1 MDVELFLVSAL
12 FPALLEFARFVVR
25 RFNAWD
31 ASRKTESKAFEA
43 ALASDDLA
51 ILGGYF
57 RDHFSPIKLA
67 TYSSDQDIR
76 KRIDQYLNKVR
87 DYVDA
92 SVEDI
97 AALKDAEAE
106 VAAPHEDIQPV
117 PHEFE
122 ELPGDV
128 AALKL
133 AVRSIRAG
141 DSWSGLARVRRE
153 IERVLRRQVPD
164 AGHMPLV
171 RLAQLVEMPPE
182 TMRSFREFSS
192 IANAA
197 VHGSDIGPT
206 DALRALDDAR
216 KVFEFLREADRRP
229 VAR

>member
-1 MDVELFLVSAL
+1 MDVELLLVSAL
-12 FPALLEFARFVVR
+12 FPALLEFVRFVVR

-43 ALASDDLA
+43 ALASDELA

-67 TYSSDQDIR
+67 TYSSDRAIR

-92 SVEDI
+92 SAEDI
-97 AALKDAEAE
+97 AALKDAESE
-106 VAAPHEDIQPV
+106 VAAPNDVLPPV
-117 PHEFE
+117 PQEFV

-171 RLAQLVEMPPE
+171 RLAQLVEMPPA

>member
-1 MDVELFLVSAL
+1 MDAELILLSVL
-12 FPALLEFARFVVR
+12 FPAVLEFARFVVR
-25 RFNAWD
+25 RLNAWD

-43 ALASDDLA
+43 ALASDELA

-67 TYSSDQDIR
+67 TYSSDQAIR

-92 SVEDI
+92 SADDI
-97 AALKDAEAE
+97 AALKEAESE
-106 VAAPHEDIQPV
+106 VAAPNEDPPPV
-117 PHEFE
+117 PPEFA
-122 ELPGDV
+122 ELPDDV

-141 DSWSGLARVRRE
+141 DNWSGLARVRRE

-171 RLAQLVEMPPE
+171 GLAQLVEMPPE

-216 KVFEFLREADRRP
+216 KVFEFLREAERRP
-229 VAR
+229 VEP

>member
-1 MDVELFLVSAL
+1 MDAELLLVSAL
-12 FPALLEFARFVVR
+12 FPALVELARFFVR

-43 ALASDDLA
+43 ALASDELA
-51 ILGGYF
+51 TLGGYF

-76 KRIDQYLNKVR
+76 TRIDQYLSKVR

-92 SVEDI
+92 SAEDI
-97 AALKDAEAE
+97 ATLKEAE
-106 VAAPHEDIQPV
+106 SEVAV
-117 PHEFE
+117 PNEEVPTATEFQE
-122 ELPGDV
+122 MPGDA

-133 AVRSIRAG
+133 AVRSIRSG

-182 TMRSFREFSS
+182 AMRSFREFSS

-216 KVFEFLREADRRP
+216 KVFEFLREAEARR
-229 VAR
+229 VGR